1 MDIKKLIEKDV
12 GNNILSIRELK
23 KYLNNQKSDKRK
35 TIRSSIFID
44 KIKRD

>member
-12 GNNILSIRELK
+12 GNNVLSIRELK
-23 KYLNNQKSDKRK
+23 KYLNNQKSDKKK

-44 KIKRD
+44 KIKKD

>member
-1 MDIKKLIEKDV
+1 MDIKKLIEKDI

-23 KYLNNQKSDKRK
+23 KYLNNKKSDKRK

-44 KIKRD
+44 KIKKD